1 MLWLA
6 DRDSWRGDVPRDIS
20 PSSPSASSFTFC
32 HSCPSLAV
40 SNGSGDVTFQLRAFQ
55 RRRHLSDQITLC
67 CPPSW
72 KVSQELLGGRKKR
85 KRAPKHLTKGP
96 QTQHDHEDP

>member
-40 SNGSGDVTFQLRAFQ
+40 SNGSAESLPEETAFIRPDNTLLSSQLEGVSGA
-55 RRRHLSDQITLC
+55 
-67 CPPSW
+67 SW
-72 KVSQELLGGRKKR
+72 KEKKNE
-85 KRAPKHLTKGP
+85 KGP
-96 QTQHDHEDP
+96 QNISLRVHKHSMTTKIHEV